1 MGTQSTWGV
10 KGRQTFKTHLKHRSQ
25 ISRAKNIK
33 MSGSRVPVT
42 MRDFFFDDPFFK
54 NSWEDF
60 DKVRDAMF
68 TESRDM
74 WKKFDDDFRNMA
86 CMSNN
91 IMLEHSGSGNQPES
105 ITNNNENRSLMRQD
119 SKSRWENGWMFPR
132 RWMLP
137 ALNTDFPS
145 NMDIFKD
152 KDNEVIRVKEDETKM
167 EVSLDTSQYR
177 PDELKVMVND
187 GVLTV
192 EGKHEEKAEDG
203 SKMVSRMFS
212 RKYTLPPA
220 AKSEEVVSNLS
231 SDGVLVIT
239 APKKNLAIK

>member
-1 MGTQSTWGV
+1 
-10 KGRQTFKTHLKHRSQ
+10 
-25 ISRAKNIK
+25 
-33 MSGSRVPVT
+33 
-42 MRDFFFDDPFFK
+42 
-54 NSWEDF
+54 
-60 DKVRDAMF
+60 
-68 TESRDM
+68 
-74 WKKFDDDFRNMA
+74 
-86 CMSNN
+86 
-91 IMLEHSGSGNQPES
+91 MLESSKDASSSVQES
-105 ITNNNENRSLMRQD
+105 QRKESTNNENRDLMRQD
-119 SKSRWENGWMFPR
+119 SKTRYENGWMFPR

-137 ALNTDFPS
+137 GLNPEMTTGLDL
-145 NMDIFKD
+145 FKT
-152 KDNEVIRVKEDETKM
+152 KDNDEIRVKEDESKM

-187 GVLTV
+187 GVLSV

-212 RKYTLPPA
+212 RKYTLPPS

>member
-1 MGTQSTWGV
+1 
-10 KGRQTFKTHLKHRSQ
+10 
-25 ISRAKNIK
+25 

-54 NSWEDF
+54 NTWEDF

-68 TESRDM
+68 NESRDM

-91 IMLEHSGSGNQPES
+91 IMLESSARGAEEAAQEKEVSQSEA
-105 ITNNNENRSLMRQD
+105 RSLMRQD

-132 RWMLP
+132 RRMLP

-145 NMDIFKD
+145 NMDIFKS
-152 KDNEVIRVKEDETKM
+152 KDNEVIRVKEDDTKM

-177 PDELKVMVND
+177 PDELKVMVSD

-212 RKYTLPPA
+212 RKYTLPA
-220 AKSEEVVSNLS
+220 DAKS
-231 SDGVLVIT
+231 
-239 APKKNLAIK
+239 

>member
-1 MGTQSTWGV
+1 MGV
-10 KGRQTFKTHLKHRSQ
+10 KFRALQIVTIQRDKTGVTFLS
-25 ISRAKNIK
+25 SN

-54 NSWEDF
+54 NTWEDF

-68 TESRDM
+68 NESRDM

-91 IMLEHSGSGNQPES
+91 IMLESSARGAEEAAQEKEKEVSQSEA
-105 ITNNNENRSLMRQD
+105 RSLMRQD
-119 SKSRWENGWMFPR
+119 SKSRWENGGMFPR

-137 ALNTDFPS
+137 ALNTDLPS

-152 KDNEVIRVKEDETKM
+152 KKDNGVIRVKEDG
-167 EVSLDTSQYR
+167 
-177 PDELKVMVND
+177 DELEVCVND
-187 GVLTV
+187 GVLVV

-203 SKMVSRMFS
+203 TKMVSRMFS
-212 RKYTLPPA
+212 RKYTLPA
-220 AKSEEVVSNLS
+220 ATKQEEVASNLS

-239 APKKNLAIK
+239 APKKKLAIK

>member
-1 MGTQSTWGV
+1 MGSKGQTNFQNTHITQIQEQRT
-10 KGRQTFKTHLKHRSQ
+10 
-25 ISRAKNIK
+25 NIK

-54 NSWEDF
+54 NSWDDF

-74 WKKFDDDFRNMA
+74 WKKFDEDFRNMA

-91 IMLEHSGSGNQPES
+91 
-105 ITNNNENRSLMRQD
+105 T
-119 SKSRWENGWMFPR
+119 
-132 RWMLP
+132 
-137 ALNTDFPS
+137 
-145 NMDIFKD
+145 DIFKS
-152 KDNEVIRVKEDETKM
+152 KDTEVIRVKEDDSKL

-177 PDELKVMVND
+177 PDELSVSVSD
-187 GVLTV
+187 GVLRV

-212 RKYTLPPA
+212 RKYTLPPST
-220 AKSEEVVSNLS
+220 KQEEVASNLS

-239 APKKNLAIK
+239 APKKTLAIK